1 MTLAQRLYEGVE
13 LGDEGQTAL
22 ITYMRTDSVR
32 LSPDA
37 VAGARAY
44 VAQRWGKDY
53 IPAEP
58 VQFKT
63 KKSAQDAHEAI
74 RPTALD
80 YPPDKVQPFVEKDMY
95 RLYELIWSRF
105 IDWQMVHDEFD
116 LTSADISAG
125 SVAVRY
131 T

>member
-1 MTLAQRLYEGVE
+1 ANRLGFTAKKTMTLAQRLYEGVE

-53 IPAEP
+53 LPAEP

-74 RPTALD
+74 RPTSRSTDRKRSSRRKRPGRRRWKGRTRRRATFLASSRRSR
-80 YPPDKVQPFVEKDMY
+80 PG
-95 RLYELIWSRF
+95 RRWS
-105 IDWQMVHDEFD
+105 
-116 LTSADISAG
+116 
-125 SVAVRY
+125 
-131 T
+131 